1 MVLMYVMGFAIGLG
15 AVQWV
20 VVGEVV
26 PTKIRSKVRHTT
38 HSLNGERHV
47 PRLGQ

>member
-1 MVLMYVMGFAIGLG
+1 MYVMGFAIGLG

-38 HSLNGERHV
+38 HNLHEKRHV
-47 PRLGQ
+47 QRLRQ